1 MKKMKKQQYLK
12 ERSELLK
19 KETEVKFK
27 MQFDRIRD
35 KEEHLKVKEK
45 QRLRKLEIKKRQS
58 QYKIQL
64 KREAL
69 ERRIKNATLMQ
80 EKMLQDKYENHWGVF
95 DFL

>member
-1 MKKMKKQQYLK
+1 MKKIKKQQYLK

-19 KETEVKFK
+19 KETEAKFK

-45 QRLRKLEIKKRQS
+45 QRLRKLEIKKWQS
-58 QYKIQL
+58 LYKIQL

-69 ERRIKNATLMQ
+69 E
-80 EKMLQDKYENHWGVF
+80 
-95 DFL
+95 